1 MKMKD
6 TRKFSVD
13 GSIVRIT
20 MQNFMTY
27 KHETI
32 WPGPHFNVTVG
43 PNGSGKS
50 SIVTALAICLGGD
63 LADLNRQTELGSL
76 VNNDLDAGEAVVECE
91 LYMQAEDNYVV
102 SVHFSRE
109 ASSLS
114 WRINGRKASR
124 KELEALTDQLQI
136 QPGNL
141 CQFLPQDV
149 VRDFPTMTHQQ
160 IFVNTVKAV
169 GDATLIETYDKLQT
183 IQVEVEKLE
192 EEAEEK
198 EKTLLNL
205 ERKEKKLEAEKIIYE
220 KRKTLVERRT
230 VIENAVKW
238 EKFRT
243 LRKKVKETRDKER
256 NLREKIEAM
265 KKQQAPIREFLANY
279 EANVAKMKEKIETV
293 DKEYLAVCSNV
304 EEFDIADLEDK
315 LDRLVEQERDLTQ
328 QEQNRLE
335 NKNRIAREIEEIK
348 QHLAGIEVDPRWANL
363 DSRIQ
368 ELSSKRA
375 NFENTLQRTEQSL
388 TEIEFHHGNL
398 RRDVEKLERVQT
410 ALQDKRN
417 RKLQTLQ
424 KENPDA
430 HRGVLWLRDNLNK
443 FKAPVHEP
451 IMLTLDVRRMDWAKY
466 VESHIGRADLEG
478 FVCEDP
484 DDVNLLTKEL
494 RENQRLRKINAFHS
508 APDPPEMF
516 RHPYS
521 REEMAKFAFDEYI
534 SEMYDAPDA
543 VHAYLCRQKA
553 LHQVPVFKEENN
565 NSATLKSKFH
575 NYYISNQKF
584 NTKRSKYSGEL
595 STGME
600 DISSKRV
607 IRLSATV
614 DRTEVERVE
623 NELVQKRKQYAG
635 NDVRQNTMLKTCATI
650 KQQIDNLNAEIGS
663 LRSLKKDYSS
673 KQSELAMKQR
683 TVEQLLAPK
692 CDLEKEKRKIRL
704 DKQVVVRELS
714 KQMYVMA
721 EKTKAGVDKEVER
734 RMMHL
739 SFQNI
744 ESENSESAD
753 RLNALNR
760 ELKVSE
766 EEYSCV
772 ADQWEKGKRAL
783 QEMHS
788 EARKATGVLSDD
800 CKFKPPEEWQRKFD
814 ELGSSDENVLAALL
828 DETESELRHVKVI
841 PEKVIADITAI
852 TERLAA
858 AREDKDT
865 MERDAANKG
874 HEAKQ
879 LKRRWINGVQALV
892 MKINDSFGGM
902 MADLGYAGQVALKQ
916 GAREIDFTSYGI
928 QIFVRFRHGH
938 ELQELSKGT
947 QSGGEKSVTTAVYMM
962 ALQELTQVPF
972 RCVDEIN
979 QGMDEKNERAIWAQL
994 LKVCEQH
1001 KAQYFYMAPKFPYS
1015 LPFSHQ
1021 VCMLICN
1028 NGNVAGKKNH
1038 AKFNTADFLKRI
1050 QKLRS

>member
-1 MKMKD
+1 ME
-6 TRKFSVD
+6 
-13 GSIVRIT
+13 
-20 MQNFMTY
+20 NFMTY

-32 WPGPHFNVTVG
+32 WPGPNFNVTVG

-63 LADLNRQTELGSL
+63 LSALNRQTDLASL
-76 VNNDLDAGEAVVECE
+76 VNNDLERGEAVVECE
-91 LYMQAEDNYVV
+91 LHMNDKDNYVV
-102 SVHFSRE
+102 SVNISRE
-109 ASSLS
+109 GNL
-114 WRINGRKASR
+114 WWKINGKKSSR
-124 KELEALTDQLQI
+124 KELEALTDKLQI

-169 GDATLIETYDKLQT
+169 GDSTLIDTYDRLQT
-183 IQVEVEKLE
+183 IQGEVEKLE
-192 EEAEEK
+192 SEAEEK
-198 EKTLLNL
+198 EKTLINL
-205 ERKEKKLEAEKIIYE
+205 ERKEKKLEAEKLIYE

-230 VIENAVKW
+230 VIENAIKW

-256 NLREKIEAM
+256 NLREKIEEM
-265 KKQQAPIREFLANY
+265 KRQQAPIREFLASY
-279 EANVAKMKEKIETV
+279 EANVAAMKEKIEVVDREYMTV
-293 DKEYLAVCSNV
+293 CGAV

-335 NKNRIAREIEEIK
+335 NKNRILREIEEIK
-348 QHLAGIEVDPRWANL
+348 QHLRGVEEDPRWANL

-368 ELSSKRA
+368 ELTSKRS
-375 NFENTLQRTEQSL
+375 NFENTLQRNEQSL
-388 TEIEFHHGNL
+388 TEIEFHHGNI
-398 RRDVEKLERVQT
+398 RREVEKLERLQA

-417 RKLQTLQ
+417 RKLATLQ

-430 HRGVLWLRDNLNK
+430 HRGVLWLRENLNK

-451 IMLTLDVRRMDWAKY
+451 IMLTLDVRRMEWAKY

-494 RENQRLRKINAFHS
+494 RENLRLRKINAFHS
-508 APDPPEMF
+508 SPDPPAMF
-516 RHPYS
+516 KHPYT
-521 REEMAKFAFDEYI
+521 RDDMAKYAFDEYL

-565 NSATLKSKFH
+565 NSAALKQKFH

-584 NTKRSKYSGEL
+584 NTKKSKYSGEL

-614 DRTEVERVE
+614 DRSEVDRVE
-623 NELVQKRKQYAG
+623 SELTMKKKQYTQ
-635 NDVRQNTMLKTCATI
+635 NDTRQKNMMKTCGSI
-650 KQQIDNLNAEIGS
+650 KQQIDHLNAEIGS

-692 CDLEKEKRKIRL
+692 ADLEKEKRKIRM
-704 DKQVVVRELS
+704 DKQAVVRDLS
-714 KQMYVMA
+714 KQMFVMA
-721 EKTKAGVDKEVER
+721 EKTKAGVEKEVER
-734 RMMHL
+734 RVMHL

-753 RLNALNR
+753 RLNSLNR
-760 ELKVSE
+760 ELKTSE
-766 EEYSCV
+766 EEFSGV
-772 ADQWEKGKRAL
+772 SEQWEKGKRAL

-788 EARKATGVLSDD
+788 DARKATGVLSDD

-814 ELGSSDENVLAALL
+814 ELASSDENVLAALL

-841 PEKVIADITAI
+841 PEKVIADITQI
-852 TERLAA
+852 TERLVS
-858 AREDKDT
+858 ARSEREA
-865 MERDAANKG
+865 MEREAATKS

-879 LKRRWINGVQALV
+879 LKRRWINGVQGLV
-892 MKINDSFGGM
+892 NRINDSFGGM
-902 MADLGYAGQVALKQ
+902 MAELGYAGQVMLRQ
-916 GAREIDFTSYGI
+916 GQREIDFASYGI

-938 ELQELSKGT
+938 ELQELAKGT

-994 LKVCEQH
+994 LKVCQQH

-1028 NGNVAGKKNH
+1028 NGSVGKKNH
-1038 AKFNTADFLKRI
+1038 TKFNTSEFLARI
-1050 QKLRS
+1050 NKLRS